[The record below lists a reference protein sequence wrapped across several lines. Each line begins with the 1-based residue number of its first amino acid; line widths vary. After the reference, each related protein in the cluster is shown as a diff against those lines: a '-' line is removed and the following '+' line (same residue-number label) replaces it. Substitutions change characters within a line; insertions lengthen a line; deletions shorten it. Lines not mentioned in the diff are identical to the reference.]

1 MLSLKD
7 YVQND
12 EMLRDLETEI
22 INNTIKIR
30 EESGI
35 SQKNLAKASGLYQ
48 SAIARMEKNTHSP
61 SLATILKVLVPMG
74 YTLKVEK
81 LISEE
86 EKEEVT
92 APDNL

>member
-12 EMLRDLETEI
+12 DVLRDLESKI
-22 INNTIKIR
+22 IQDAIKIR
-30 EESGI
+30 ESSGV

-61 SLATILKVLVPMG
+61 SLATILKVLVPLG

-81 LISEE
+81 LVNEE
-86 EKEEVT
+86 EKTEEISVE
-92 APDNL
+92 N

>member
-35 SQKNLAKASGLYQ
+35 SQKNLAKAS
-48 SAIARMEKNTHSP
+48 
-61 SLATILKVLVPMG
+61 
-74 YTLKVEK
+74 
-81 LISEE
+81 
-86 EKEEVT
+86 
-92 APDNL
+92 

>member
-12 EMLRDLETEI
+12 DMLRSLESEI
-22 INNTIKIR
+22 IQDAIKIR
-30 EESGI
+30 ESSGV

-61 SLATILKVLVPMG
+61 SLATILKVLVPLG

-81 LISEE
+81 LVDEE
-86 EKEEVT
+86 EKTEEISVE
-92 APDNL
+92 N

>member
-7 YVQND
+7 YIQND
-12 EMLRDLETEI
+12 DMLRDLESEI
-22 INNTIKIR
+22 IKDAIKIR
-30 EESGI
+30 ESSGV

-61 SLATILKVLVPMG
+61 SLATILKVLVPLG

-81 LISEE
+81 LVNEE
-86 EKEEVT
+86 EKNEEIPVE
-92 APDNL
+92 N

>member
-7 YVQND
+7 YIQD
-12 EMLRDLETEI
+12 DDMLRDLETEI
-22 INNTIKIR
+22 IHDTIRIR
-30 EESGI
+30 EESGV

-74 YTLKVEK
+74 YTLRVEK
-81 LISEE
+81 LENEE
-86 EKEEVT
+86 EPTEEILVK
-92 APDNL
+92 N